1 MVNPGRIFD
10 LVIVMEDLVVR
21 TNREMLDKM
30 VIISIKNTFHLRLF
44 FGECV
49 RVCAAFSSGARS
61 DPCAGVDAC
70 VLKCGP
76 KRN

>member
-49 RVCAAFSSGARS
+49 RVCAAF
-61 DPCAGVDAC
+61 
-70 VLKCGP
+70 
-76 KRN
+76 